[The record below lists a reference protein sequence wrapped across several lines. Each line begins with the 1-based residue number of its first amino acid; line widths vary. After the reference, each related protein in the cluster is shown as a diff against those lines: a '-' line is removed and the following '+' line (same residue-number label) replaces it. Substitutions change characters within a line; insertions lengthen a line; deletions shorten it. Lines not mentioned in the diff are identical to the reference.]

1 MHWIYAKVL
10 INWLICLCYL
20 PFHAR
25 KHFFNSLIL
34 PSFYYCDIVWGDRA
48 NDTAMMSLQ
57 ILQNRAAKEI
67 LDLPFLSSASD
78 ALHRLGWKPLCH
90 QSKEHRCSSIYKCI
104 NNFIDSDF
112 IDSQFYWFSVFNK
125 DPTLKTAL
133 GSCTVASRAAVE
145 WNSLDKSIRSIDNL
159 NSFKKSVHNLNF

>member
-1 MHWIYAKVL
+1 MKFYLIVL
-10 INWLICLCYL
+10 LTQLPPLIIMECPLL
-20 PFHAR
+20 LH
-25 KHFFNSLIL
+25 L
-34 PSFYYCDIVWGDRA
+34 A

-57 ILQNRAAKEI
+57 ILQNRAAKQI

-112 IDSQFYWFSVFNK
+112 NFVFNK
-125 DPTLKTAL
+125 D
-133 GSCTVASRAAVE
+133 
-145 WNSLDKSIRSIDNL
+145 
-159 NSFKKSVHNLNF
+159 VHNYNTRYNIRIPRSKRRWGHVRLLRVLQWNGTVWINQFVRLTI

>member
-1 MHWIYAKVL
+1 MKVKEIVPSCGKLWMKFYL
-10 INWLICLCYL
+10 IVLLTQLPPLIIMECPLL
-20 PFHAR
+20 LH
-25 KHFFNSLIL
+25 L
-34 PSFYYCDIVWGDRA
+34 A

-90 QSKEHRCSSIYKCI
+90 WSKEHRCSFIYKCI

-112 IDSQFYWFSVFNK
+112 NFVFNK
-125 DPTLKTAL
+125 DVHNYNTRNRENIRIPRPKRRW
-133 GSCTVASRAAVE
+133 GQWTVAPRAAGE
-145 WNSLDKSIRSIDNL
+145 WNSLDKFVRLTIWIHWRKLCII
-159 NSFKKSVHNLNF
+159 